1 MLYEIRGISLT
12 PDQDPGLLRSLAAK
26 KAGLDPSAIRKL
38 WIRRR
43 SIDAR
48 RGRVSLVYALGLE
61 VVDSRPRGEAF
72 PIPEPEPD
80 HFLRGEGLLSR
91 CV

>member
-72 PIPEPEPD
+72 PIPEP
-80 HFLRGEGLLSR
+80 
-91 CV
+91 